1 MFPCKFFMMCFL
13 SPVIYLSNCCAL
25 ASPGIIC
32 GLVQVCVFVA
42 VVVVVVVLFCFVFFF
57 YVCFF
62 FFFSYSCLIPNG
74 LEVKIDFN
82 LIARKR
88 KTKWL
93 RRLERVFRCTRARN
107 LHTL

>member
-1 MFPCKFFMMCFL
+1 MGIISGPGSFAVQFGDHLRSGIIC
-13 SPVIYLSNCCAL
+13 
-25 ASPGIIC
+25 SPGIIC